1 MLALIYQHHGSV
13 MGTGSLKWL
22 HGTSTTLAHVQGTVR
37 LSAHFEIFCQHLDL
51 RVCDQFVSSDLA
63 PLKTAFK
70 VIRILHF
77 YRLSIDIHR
86 LSIDIHR
93 LSIDIHRLSIDIHR
107 LSIDNSIYVI
117 EILLSWPWPVK
128 IRPIRLRRPR
138 IVERFL
144 GSLLMFHD
152 VSVLPVSSLIDWVGI
167 LRDAWNILELSK
179 YRIHQPGPNCSAG
192 LPIASEKKSS
202 ARQSCRSWQTRN
214 VGCLA
219 CGWIWPN
226 LVARDGV

>member
-77 YRLSIDIHR
+77 YRLSID
-86 LSIDIHR
+86 
-93 LSIDIHRLSIDIHR
+93 
-107 LSIDNSIYVI
+107 NSIYVI

-152 VSVLPVSSLIDWVGI
+152 VSVLPVSSLID
-167 LRDAWNILELSK
+167 
-179 YRIHQPGPNCSAG
+179 
-192 LPIASEKKSS
+192 
-202 ARQSCRSWQTRN
+202 
-214 VGCLA
+214 
-219 CGWIWPN
+219 
-226 LVARDGV
+226 